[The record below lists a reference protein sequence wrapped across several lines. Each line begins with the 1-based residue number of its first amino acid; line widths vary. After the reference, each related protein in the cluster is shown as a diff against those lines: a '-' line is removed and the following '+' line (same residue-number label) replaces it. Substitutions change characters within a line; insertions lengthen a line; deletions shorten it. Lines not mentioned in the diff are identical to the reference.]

1 MPTSEYKEARV
12 CVCGYNTFR
21 ISSWYI
27 HNKSCKGASEAE
39 QLKCQVA
46 TLEKQLENT
55 KRDEQLQELK
65 EDKEQLREQLAATKQ
80 ELNDQREDLRMF
92 EQLLA
97 ERFVELKEEVKQL
110 KKRKT
115 VQPRIAR
122 SEPERRKIAQRQNW
136 NCASDTCNLAGKLE
150 AYDLDHVVP
159 LWKGG
164 EDTEDNLQALCPACH
179 RIKTD
184 KERLEHQWY
193 QVARK

>member
-1 MPTSEYKEARV
+1 MPGHYYKEPRI
-12 CVCGYNTFR
+12 CECGYSTCHAGNWSTHKKGCKSIPDEKDVR
-21 ISSWYI
+21 I
-27 HNKSCKGASEAE
+27 AS
-39 QLKCQVA
+39 
-46 TLEKQLENT
+46 LEKE
-55 KRDEQLQELK
+55 K
-65 EDKEQLREQLAATKQ
+65 EELREQLAATKQ
-80 ELNDQREDLRMF
+80 ELNNQREDLRMF